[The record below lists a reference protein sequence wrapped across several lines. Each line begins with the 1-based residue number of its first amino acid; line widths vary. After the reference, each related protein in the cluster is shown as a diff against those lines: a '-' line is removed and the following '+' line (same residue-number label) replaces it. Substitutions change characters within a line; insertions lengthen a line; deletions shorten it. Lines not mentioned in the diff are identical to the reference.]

1 MITENKSNVGVLQK
15 APRSETKQFDTL
27 ALPKGNARGVNVQR
41 ASTADIEDF
50 SGIAERAIGHLAMPV
65 TIQRIASCHPDNIW
79 IIHDSRTRATI
90 GCYAQIMLTAVGYA
104 ALVDGSFNGHDPV
117 PSHCATPF
125 DMITGIYTWA
135 VIGRG
140 RAALGVTLMSK
151 ILNTPAY
158 RHLDLYTVPVT
169 QDGLRSIQSIGYRPV
184 HQDGLGALYIYRRLA
199 HLADQRR
206 VN

>member
-1 MITENKSNVGVLQK
+1 MTAENKSNVG
-15 APRSETKQFDTL
+15 APQDAPHSASKQFDTL
-27 ALPKGNARGVNVQR
+27 ALPKGNARGVNMQR
-41 ASTADIEDF
+41 ASAADIEDF
-50 SGIAERAIGHLAMPV
+50 SGIAERTIGHLAMSV

-117 PSHCATPF
+117 PSHCATPL
-125 DMITGIYTWA
+125 DAITGIYTWA

-140 RAALGVTLMSK
+140 RAALGVTLMSR
-151 ILNTPAY
+151 ILNTPTY

-169 QDGLRSIQSIGYRPV
+169 EDGMRSIQSIGYRPV
-184 HQDGLGALYIYRRLA
+184 NEGGLGALYIYRRLA
-199 HLADQRR
+199 NLADQGR